1 MVKPTFTHVLAAL
14 ALVALLAL
22 SASLPVALAQEEAP
36 RVVKFEVDKT
46 TVYRGYQTIEVRAYI
61 LTGTRPQVEAVA
73 TLNAGITVKADLGVV
88 RLSAPTEVQV
98 GNKTYSV
105 RYIAIGRLFVPES
118 AAVGKAIL
126 EIKVNGTA
134 GDQTIYNETTFEI
147 TILNHIPVEAARF
160 SSYLAL
166 SRAQALLQ
174 AAQALGVNV
183 GAEAERVSEVA
194 QRLATADDALFVR
207 GEVEEALS
215 TYEAASSELD
225 ALSSAIVAKLSAVAG
240 QLSSLAADT
249 ASIESRVASLEESI
263 STLASAFESFSAET
277 RDALSSLT
285 DALSG
290 YAQAL
295 QQFSD
300 ATSSTL
306 TTLSSQLSSLSN
318 SVETLSSNT
327 NKAISSLSEAVSSL
341 SSKVD
346 TLYES
351 QKGFADAIGSLQTA
365 MMVIAVVLIVMALAT
380 IFSLRRVAA
389 KP

>member
-1 MVKPTFTHVLAAL
+1 VVKPTFTHVLAAL

-22 SASLPVALAQEEAP
+22 GASLSVALAQEEAP

-61 LTGTRPQVEAVA
+61 LTSTRPQVEAVA

-126 EIKVNGTA
+126 EVKVNGTA

-174 AAQALGVNV
+174 AAQALGVDV
-183 GAEAERVSEVA
+183 GAEAEKVSEVA
-194 QRLATADDALFVR
+194 QQLATADDALFVR

-225 ALSSAIVAKLSAVAG
+225 ALSSAIVAKLSTVAG
-240 QLSSLAADT
+240 QLSSLATDM
-249 ASIESRVASLEESI
+249 ASIDSRVASLEESV

-365 MMVIAVVLIVMALAT
+365 MMVIAVVLIVMAIAT